1 MCIKALP
8 RFGECRPLQNTPSA
22 ARRRNAWGQRQASQC
37 GTKTRCLR
45 KSGAR
50 RFPTFHRA
58 LRLRLQ
64 RRGYALALLSAQQL
78 RQFEGVDC
86 HPPAE
91 PLKQL
96 QAASVTQL
104 LGQFLT
110 PCFPSSELLLYADD
124 VTQTVRGPVGNILH
138 LLAGIAAAFTKL
150 SDIFSRAPPPVS
162 EVAAESRAESAAEG
176 AGAATTTEITTA
188 TPTATS
194 AVARDAKI
202 VQDGQVTDV
211 TSISPDQ
218 QEIQRRREL
227 VRALFNDF
235 WSGRDDKPAT
245 FADRLD
251 QAEIYLNDRLTAC
264 GEYWQLDAKTR
275 KLLGLPARRS
285 TSSARASS
293 INPEVDTDG

>member
-1 MCIKALP
+1 M
-8 RFGECRPLQNTPSA
+8 
-22 ARRRNAWGQRQASQC
+22 
-37 GTKTRCLR
+37 
-45 KSGAR
+45 
-50 RFPTFHRA
+50 
-58 LRLRLQ
+58 
-64 RRGYALALLSAQQL
+64 
-78 RQFEGVDC
+78 
-86 HPPAE
+86 
-91 PLKQL
+91 
-96 QAASVTQL
+96 
-104 LGQFLT
+104 
-110 PCFPSSELLLYADD
+110 
-124 VTQTVRGPVGNILH
+124 GNILQW
-138 LLAGIAAAFTKL
+138 LAGIAAAFTKL

-162 EVAAESRAESAAEG
+162 DVAAESRAESAAEG
-176 AGAATTTEITTA
+176 AGAVAAATEITTA

-211 TSISPDQ
+211 ASISPDQ

-285 TSSARASS
+285 TSSA
-293 INPEVDTDG
+293 